1 MNALLLPCPGL
12 LARPMAAYG
21 QPRGDQAR
29 KTFLLSLPK
38 VSLFPARAC
47 LSLTKVSLFPRKAC
61 LSLPKVSLFPAKAC
75 LSLTKVSLFPR
86 KACLSLPKVSL
97 FPARACLSLTKVSLF
112 PAKARLS
119 LIKVSLFP
127 TRACCWDLSVLPG
140 GGTASQM
147 FKEPPP
153 WGRNASTPF
162 QGGAFVF
169 PAGRPDGGWP
179 ASPPAFRRRM
189 PSQHEP

>member
-38 VSLFPARAC
+38 VSLFPAKAC
-47 LSLTKVSLFPRKAC
+47 LFLTKVSLFPAKAC

-75 LSLTKVSLFPR
+75 LSLTKASLFPR

-97 FPARACLSLTKVSLF
+97 FPRKACLSLTKESLF
-112 PAKARLS
+112 PAKACLS
-119 LIKVSLFP
+119 LTKVSLFP

-147 FKEPPP
+147 FKEPPMGQECFHAFP
-153 WGRNASTPF
+153 GRSFCLSRRPPGRRLAC
-162 QGGAFVF
+162 F
-169 PAGRPDGGWP
+169 PPGV
-179 ASPPAFRRRM
+179 
-189 PSQHEP
+189 